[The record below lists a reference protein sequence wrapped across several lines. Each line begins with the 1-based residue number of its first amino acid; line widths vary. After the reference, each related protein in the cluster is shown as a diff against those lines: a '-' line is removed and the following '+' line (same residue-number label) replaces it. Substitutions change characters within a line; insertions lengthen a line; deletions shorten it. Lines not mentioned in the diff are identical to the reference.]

1 MNGKIKVG
9 ICGLGRAG
17 RQMHIPELALYP
29 ELFEVVAGCD
39 RAPDRR
45 RDLPSP
51 AAGIRTYAALEELL
65 GDPEVEL
72 VTIATRNA
80 DHTPQAIQAL
90 EAGKYVVVEKPI
102 AVSVEQVMRLKA
114 ASERHPGKLFLRFNR
129 RYEPQFNQIR
139 KILEQGILG
148 RIGMIKLYRHPT
160 YCRRRDWQTVTRF
173 CGGMLNNWGPH
184 ILDQALVLLG
194 SPVVDVWSDLQ
205 HNFSAGDADDQ
216 VKILL
221 KAANGCVADI
231 EISSVCALPGNL
243 YEIWGDRGALV
254 VPNDGNVIRLKYLNP
269 DVRLTEL
276 QAEEGNYPLF
286 YGNQEHLDLIVEELP
301 VDPGRGHTLQKGRV
315 TESGVGT
322 QETGYYSQD
331 TMWLDVYDA
340 VRNDIPYPIKMEDG
354 VNVVK
359 VSELVHRRNALPI
372 GR

>member
-1 MNGKIKVG
+1 MNGRIKVG

-39 RAPDRR
+39 HAPDRL

-51 AAGIRTYAALEELL
+51 AEEIRTYAALEELL
-65 GDPEVEL
+65 DDPEVEL

-90 EAGKYVVVEKPI
+90 DAGKYVVVEKPI

-114 ASERHPGKLFLRFNR
+114 ASGRHPGKLFLRFNR
-129 RYEPQFNQIR
+129 RYEPQFNHIR

-148 RIGMIKLYRHPT
+148 RVGMIKLYRHPT
-160 YCRRRDWQTVTRF
+160 YCRRRDWQTETRF
-173 CGGMLNNWGPH
+173 CGGMLNN

-194 SPVVDVWSDLQ
+194 SPVVDVWSNLQ

-269 DVRLTEL
+269 DVRLAEL
-276 QAEEGNYPLF
+276 QPEEGNYPLF

-301 VDPGRGHTLQKGRV
+301 VDPGRGHTLQRGRV

-331 TMWLDVYDA
+331 AMWLDVYDA
-340 VRNDIPYPIKMEDG
+340 VRNNVPYPIGMEDG

-359 VSELVHRRNALPI
+359 VSELVHRQNALPI